1 MLQIRTAAPADYERV
16 RDFYYFLTDA
26 MQDAQYPPGWEKD
39 VYPTQEFLRQ
49 SIRNGELYLGE
60 SEGRLLSC
68 MVANHQYNAGYRA
81 AQWSVAASDSE
92 LLVIHALGVHP
103 AYAGRGIAKQMVG
116 QVIDLA
122 RSGGIK
128 TIRLDVLAGNLPAER
143 AYRKMG
149 FTCRD
154 TMQLYYADTGWTAF
168 KLFEY
173 VL

>member
-39 VYPTQEFLRQ
+39 VYPTQEFLQQ

-68 MVANHQYNAGYRA
+68 MVTNHQYNAGYRA

-103 AYAGRGIAKQMVG
+103 PMPVGGLPSRWSGRSLTWPAAAASKPFGWTCSRAISRGAG
-116 QVIDLA
+116 L
-122 RSGGIK
+122 S
-128 TIRLDVLAGNLPAER
+128 E
-143 AYRKMG
+143 MG